1 MKNTLAAAL
10 LLALPLLAHAEEKGQ
25 FYITAGRFSPAHNA
39 QFANPSGQYGL
50 ALGGG
55 GRFSPHFSWDI
66 DLLVADQR
74 LDTPPAFVPPNQF
87 FVSQS
92 GRANLDTWG
101 IGGIFKGILPVSTWL
116 ELYAG
121 GGPGWYTSTLTVHRT
136 RLLFPLPIP
145 VSEDVERTDKA
156 MGFQWVAGA
165 NAKLGERWALG
176 FQWRRLDLKAEF
188 GPEIKSEV
196 NVGGNFGLLYSRWVF

>member
-1 MKNTLAAAL
+1 VNNTLAAL

-25 FYITAGRFSPAHNA
+25 FYITAGRFSPAHND

-55 GRFSPHFSWDI
+55 GRFSPHFSWDV
-66 DLLVADQR
+66 DMLFADQR
-74 LDTPPAFVPPNQF
+74 LDIPKAVVPPNHF
-87 FVSQS
+87 FVS
-92 GRANLDTWG
+92 GRADLDTWG
-101 IGGIFKGILPVSTWL
+101 IGAIFKGTLPVSTWL

-121 GGPGWYTSTLTVHRT
+121 GGPGWYESTLAFYRT
-136 RLLFPLPIP
+136 RIFFLLSIP
-145 VSEDVERTDKA
+145 VSEGLKRTDKG

-176 FQWRRLDLKAEF
+176 FQWRRLDLKADF
-188 GPEIKSEV
+188 GPEIKGEV

>member
-1 MKNTLAAAL
+1 MRLICILLMLAF
-10 LLALPLLAHAEEKGQ
+10 PLLAHAEEKGR
-25 FYITAGRFSPAHNA
+25 FYVAAGRFSPAPND

-50 ALGGG
+50 VLGGG
-55 GRFSPHFSWDI
+55 GRFSPHFSWDV
-66 DLLVADQR
+66 DLLFVDQR
-74 LDTPPAFVPPNQF
+74 IDTPKAFAPPNQF

-92 GRANLDTWG
+92 GRADLDTWG

-121 GGPGWYTSTLTVHRT
+121 GGPGWYKSTLTVHRT
-136 RLLFPLPIP
+136 GAFFFIPIP
-145 VSEDVERTDKA
+145 VDDVTRTDKG

-176 FQWRRLDLKAEF
+176 FQWRRLDLKAQL

-196 NVGGNFGLLYSRWVF
+196 NVGGNFGLLYSRWAF

>member
-1 MKNTLAAAL
+1 MNNTLAAL

-25 FYITAGRFSPAHNA
+25 FYITAGRFSPAHND

-55 GRFSPHFSWDI
+55 GRFSPHFSWDV
-66 DLLVADQR
+66 DMLFADQR
-74 LDTPPAFVPPNQF
+74 LDIPKAVVPPNHF
-87 FVSQS
+87 FVS
-92 GRANLDTWG
+92 GRADLDTWG
-101 IGGIFKGILPVSTWL
+101 IGAIFKGTLPVSTWL

-121 GGPGWYTSTLTVHRT
+121 GGPGWYESTLAFYRT
-136 RLLFPLPIP
+136 RIFFLLSIP
-145 VSEDVERTDKA
+145 VSEGLKRTDKG

-176 FQWRRLDLKAEF
+176 FQWRRLDLKADF
-188 GPEIKSEV
+188 GPEIKGEV

>member
-1 MKNTLAAAL
+1 MKNTLAAL
-10 LLALPLLAHAEEKGQ
+10 LLAFPLLAYAEEKGQ
-25 FYITAGRFSPAHNA
+25 FYITAGRFSPAHND

-55 GRFSPHFSWDI
+55 GRFSPHFSWDV
-66 DLLVADQR
+66 DMLFADQR
-74 LDTPPAFVPPNQF
+74 LDIPKAVVPPNHF
-87 FVSQS
+87 FVS
-92 GRANLDTWG
+92 GRADLDTWG
-101 IGGIFKGILPVSTWL
+101 IGAIFKGTLPVSTWL

-121 GGPGWYTSTLTVHRT
+121 GGPGWYESTLAFYRT
-136 RLLFPLPIP
+136 RIFFLLSIP
-145 VSEDVERTDKA
+145 VSEGLKRTDKG

-176 FQWRRLDLKAEF
+176 FQWRRLDLKAQF
-188 GPEIKSEV
+188 GPEIKGDV

>member
-1 MKNTLAAAL
+1 MNNTLAAL

-25 FYITAGRFSPAHNA
+25 FYITAGRFSPAHND

-55 GRFSPHFSWDI
+55 GRFSPHFSWDV
-66 DLLVADQR
+66 DMLFADQR
-74 LDTPPAFVPPNQF
+74 LDIPKAVVPPNHF
-87 FVSQS
+87 FVS
-92 GRANLDTWG
+92 GRADLDTWG
-101 IGGIFKGILPVSTWL
+101 IGAIFKGTLPVSTWL

-121 GGPGWYTSTLTVHRT
+121 GGPGWYESTLAFYRT
-136 RLLFPLPIP
+136 RIFFLLSIP
-145 VSEDVERTDKA
+145 VSEGLKRTDKG

-176 FQWRRLDLKAEF
+176 FQWRRLDLKAQF
-188 GPEIKSEV
+188 GPEIKGDV